1 LDSDDQHIKKAAEGK
16 LKEVLKYEKKW
27 NKEQEKI
34 EKKRKEDLKE
44 AMEGEGSLFK
54 KAQEAGYKGNYWD
67 WLYEQKEENVSDL
80 DMPFFKTINRDTPNR
95 EGVTID
101 IEAIKKGGFPTQEE
115 GDAFR
120 KWVHADAE
128 RLKKVDAAIAAK
140 GFADDN
146 LDLTGGFNNEYIIA
160 ALELVGD
167 EYATFKR

>member
-1 LDSDDQHIKKAAEGK
+1 LEKEKNAAEEEAARVKAAK
-16 LKEVLKYEKKW
+16 ARH
-27 NKEQEKI
+27 EQEE
-34 EKKRKEDLKE
+34 EKAPD
-44 AMEGEGSLFK
+44 G
-54 KAQEAGYKGNYWD
+54 
-67 WLYEQKEENVSDL
+67 
-80 DMPFFKTINRDTPNR
+80 